1 MVFGIA
7 EHHAGSINV
16 VSEPGEGSTFRLLI
30 PRSKRRAE
38 HDQGPVDEAA
48 PHRGEETVLFVDDE
62 SPLRALGRAVL
73 ESSGHTILEAADGQ
87 EGVDAF
93 AQHRDEIGLV
103 VLDLTMPRKSG
114 WEALEEIRKIKADVP
129 VIVSSG
135 YSIEGGAEAA
145 IERGANAFLPKPYRA
160 QQLLS
165 TVLEVLA
172 HEDSPP
178 PKLPA

>member
-1 MVFGIA
+1 MELQDLAAGICKLN
-7 EHHAGSINV
+7 H
-16 VSEPGEGSTFRLLI
+16 LLC
-30 PRSKRRAE
+30 
-38 HDQGPVDEAA
+38 D
-48 PHRGEETVLFVDDE
+48 
-62 SPLRALGRAVL
+62 SP
-73 ESSGHTILEAADGQ
+73 
-87 EGVDAF
+87 
-93 AQHRDEIGLV
+93 LV